1 MSHFQFKISVWMK
14 KRKSIDINIK
24 MTKIVEL
31 SDKDFKAVIIR
42 MLMSNYEHS
51 WINEKI
57 ESLNNETEMLS
68 KEIGVIKKNHM
79 EVLGLK

>member
-1 MSHFQFKISVWMK
+1 MK
-14 KRKSIDINIK
+14 KRKSIDISIK

-57 ESLNNETEMLS
+57 KSLNNETEMLS